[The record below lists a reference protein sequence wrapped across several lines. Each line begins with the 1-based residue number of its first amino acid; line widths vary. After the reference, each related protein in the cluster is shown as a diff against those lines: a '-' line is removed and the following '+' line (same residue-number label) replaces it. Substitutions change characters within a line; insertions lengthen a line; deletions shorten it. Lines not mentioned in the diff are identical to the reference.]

1 MEPAAG
7 IDKLGFTR
15 WYERQLIEGHAW
27 LITCV
32 LCMLTVAACLEDL
45 SFRGPLG
52 EVLAIGATVFGAGI
66 VGIYGWERYRR
77 ILQVAEYV
85 AEQSTCGSCKTYAA
99 FKLIGADSG
108 SMQVRCRQCAHEW
121 RIG

>member
-1 MEPAAG
+1 LEPAATIG
-7 IDKLGFTR
+7 KLGFKR
-15 WYERQLIEGHAW
+15 WYERQLVEGHAW
-27 LITCV
+27 LVTCF

-52 EVLAIGATVFGAGI
+52 EVLAIGATVFAAGL
-66 VGIYGWERYRR
+66 VGIYGWDRYRR
-77 ILQVAEYV
+77 IMQVAEYV
-85 AEQSTCGSCKTYAA
+85 AGQSTCGACKTYAA

-108 SMQVRCRQCAHEW
+108 SMHVRCRKCAHEW